1 MKDVTWEEESGWP
14 HQQTGHISIAIEFE
28 LLKWPLRKWDSL
40 VVLEVLHCGLKRPT
54 MKSQM
59 LLTEPWGIPSHIPY
73 YVWKVSW
80 GGWRIN
86 PNTPWAKLY
95 PASHLGW
102 VCDDGT
108 CLLQMTKPS
117 TASCDARPVSPQSAF
132 GNIYLAPPL
141 PQLKVFY
148 QHFANVVSDEGQK
161 TKRITQKPGLIVHI
175 LILSL
180 GLFFPFQLLFKDL
193 ELLTWGS
200 RLQWVGT

>member
-1 MKDVTWEEESGWP
+1 
-14 HQQTGHISIAIEFE
+14 
-28 LLKWPLRKWDSL
+28 
-40 VVLEVLHCGLKRPT
+40 
-54 MKSQM
+54 
-59 LLTEPWGIPSHIPY
+59 
-73 YVWKVSW
+73 
-80 GGWRIN
+80 
-86 PNTPWAKLY
+86 
-95 PASHLGW
+95 
-102 VCDDGT
+102 
-108 CLLQMTKPS
+108 MTKPS

-200 RLQWVGT
+200 RLQ